1 MAGTV
6 GGCDTVLESNLSSG
20 ESSSLYHQL
29 GGDASL
35 RRPLPSPKDIHL
47 QSDVSLDLGKVQPS
61 FPYCVSAGRLAGEM
75 ELYMKTRKGG
85 LRSGVAGKKKETVA
99 LSKNHRRR
107 QFHQL
112 KQGGGGC
119 NLVNGCS
126 VGGWRLRERRM
137 KSGDP
142 EKHRIID
149 KYRSDDS
156 TPSYRERGT
165 GLLTTAYPGSPS
177 CPFLLSGVQA

>member
-85 LRSGVAGKKKETVA
+85 GGGKVWSCRKKK
-99 LSKNHRRR
+99 K
-107 QFHQL
+107 QL
-112 KQGGGGC
+112 HSAK
-119 NLVNGCS
+119 
-126 VGGWRLRERRM
+126 
-137 KSGDP
+137 
-142 EKHRIID
+142 IID
-149 KYRSDDS
+149 GDNSIS
-156 TPSYRERGT
+156 LSREG
-165 GLLTTAYPGSPS
+165 AD
-177 CPFLLSGVQA
+177 AI